1 MTNKLFLVFCCIFSM
16 NREEMNKVES
26 YFEAFLIISLILV
39 FIYLIK
45 SFLVSLLFASTL
57 VFLTYEFYLKI
68 LKKVK
73 NENFSALIVLIVVLI
88 IIILPFYLITA
99 ELVKQ
104 TTVLVTNSNGF
115 VHNIDFEFC
124 SENKIC
130 NMLEENIRS
139 LDFSFDALI
148 VKYGT
153 HFQTTATALVGS
165 VSKIAVNL
173 FVFILAFFFL
183 LKDGE
188 KFTRYI
194 KRVIPMKNEYKH
206 ALFMKFRD
214 VSSAVFVNVLLIA
227 FIQGGLVGLGFWFF
241 QIPSPLFW
249 GVIATFF
256 ALIPV
261 IGAAIVWIPA
271 VIYLLLI
278 KSYFFAIAL
287 GIYGTVVVGL
297 SDNLLRP
304 QMLKN
309 KIEVHPFLILLSIL
323 GAIEVFGFL
332 GVFLGPII
340 ISLLVSVLHLYNLNF
355 K

>member
-1 MTNKLFLVFCCIFSM
+1 MVKIEN
-16 NREEMNKVES
+16 
-26 YFEAFLIISLILV
+26 YFEAFLIVSLILM
-39 FIYLIK
+39 FLFLIK

-57 VFLTYEFYLKI
+57 VFLTYDFYLKT
-68 LKKVK
+68 LNKVK
-73 NENFSALIVLIVVLI
+73 NENFAALLVLIVVLI
-88 IIILPFYLITA
+88 IIILPFYLITV

-115 VHNIDFEFC
+115 VHNLDLSFC

-130 NMLEENIRS
+130 SMLQESIDS

-148 VKYGT
+148 IKFGT
-153 HFQTTATALVGS
+153 HFQTTASALVGS

-173 FVFILAFFFL
+173 FVFILAFFFF

-188 KFTRYI
+188 KFMRYV
-194 KRVIPMKNEYKH
+194 KRIIPMKNEYKR
-206 ALFMKFRD
+206 ALFLKFRD

-227 FIQGGLVGLGFWFF
+227 FIQGALVGLGFWFF
-241 QIPSPLFW
+241 GIPSPLFW

-261 IGAAIVWIPA
+261 VGAAVVWVPA

-278 KSYFFAIAL
+278 KSYFFGVAL
-287 GIYGTVVVGL
+287 AIYGTVVVGL

-304 QMLKN
+304 QLLKN

-332 GVFLGPII
+332 GVFLGPIL
-340 ISLLVSVLHLYNLNF
+340 ISLLVSVLHLYNLDF